1 MSIPDFFF
9 ITSVISFFVCVRAC
23 HDMDKQL
30 PLSLGGKEGK
40 KCGQK
45 RDRQRETG
53 GVARSL
59 GKGVKEIKDEGKKGY
74 ENIGQGDLGG
84 KNCCREIISRGK
96 QQ

>member
-1 MSIPDFFF
+1 M
-9 ITSVISFFVCVRAC
+9 RAC

-30 PLSLGGKEGK
+30 PLSLGERK
-40 KCGQK
+40 KVRTKTGQT
-45 RDRQRETG
+45 ETG